1 MMCCRTSY
9 EKGAIFSMSLAILLA
24 LVPALAWGSVGI
36 VNTKM
41 GGTAGQQTLGM
52 TFGALIFG
60 LATMFFFVMPRHIEL
75 SSHIWVVGIVSG
87 LVWAVG
93 TAGQF
98 LAIKDL
104 GVSLAIPLS
113 TAGQIVA
120 NALMAAA
127 VLGEWKTAKMWAIG
141 VISIIAV
148 VIGATLISAR
158 DKAKNSAGIEAQEQ
172 KKDWTKGLIYLIV
185 STIGFM
191 FYFVLPNFLNK
202 VGYISDAIKARGN
215 GVDYMTAIVG
225 PQAIGQVIGAFLIV
239 AFVLKESSIMF
250 KLPTWRNIVTGLVWA
265 AGNIFMFISAANP
278 DVGQTI
284 ATTFSQLGIIVGTF
298 GGIYIL
304 GEKKSS
310 YQMKL
315 IVIGTILV
323 VIGAIIIGNIYTFA

>member
-1 MMCCRTSY
+1 MN
-9 EKGAIFSMSLAILLA
+9 AAILLA
-24 LVPALAWGSVGI
+24 LVPALAWGSVGL

-41 GGTAGQQTLGM
+41 GGSAGQQTLGM

-60 LATMFFFVMPRHIEL
+60 LGTMFFYVMPNHAYMGSE
-75 SSHIWVVGIVSG
+75 IWVVGLVSG

-113 TAGQIVA
+113 TAGQIVT
-120 NALMAAA
+120 NALMAAI
-127 VLGEWKTAKMWAIG
+127 VLGDWKTGRMWAIG

-158 DKAKNSAGIEAQEQ
+158 DRALNSGINDQVQANNM
-172 KKDWTKGLIYLIV
+172 TKGLVYLAI
-185 STIGFM
+185 STAGFM

-202 VGYISDAIKARGN
+202 IGYISDTIKSEHN

-225 PQAIGQVIGAFLIV
+225 PQAFGQVIGAFLIV
-239 AFVLKESSIMF
+239 IFVLKEADKMF
-250 KLPTWRNIVTGLVWA
+250 AKPTWKNIVTGLVWA
-265 AGNIFMFISAANP
+265 IGNIFMFISAANP
-278 DVGQTI
+278 AIGQTI
-284 ATTFSQLGIIVGTF
+284 ATTFSQLGIIVATF
-298 GGIYIL
+298 GGIYLL

-310 YQMKL
+310 YQMRL

-323 VIGAIIIGNIYTFA
+323 VVGAIIIGNINSFT

>member
-1 MMCCRTSY
+1 MLIKHDEGVLDIMN
-9 EKGAIFSMSLAILLA
+9 AAILLA
-24 LVPALAWGSVGI
+24 LVPALAWGSVGL

-41 GGTAGQQTLGM
+41 GGSAGQQTLGM
-52 TFGALIFG
+52 TFGALLFG
-60 LATMFFFVMPRHIEL
+60 LATMFFYVMPHHAYLGKE
-75 SSHIWVVGIVSG
+75 IWTVGVASG

-113 TAGQIVA
+113 TAGQIVT
-120 NALMAAA
+120 NALMAAV
-127 VLGEWKTAKMWAIG
+127 VLGDWKTGKMWAIG

-158 DKAKNSAGIEAQEQ
+158 DKALNSGIESQA
-172 KKDWTKGLIYLIV
+172 KSMTKGLVYLAI
-185 STIGFM
+185 STVGYM

-202 VGYISDAIKARGN
+202 IGYISDTIKAKNN

-239 AFVLKESSIMF
+239 IFVLKEADKMF
-250 KLPTWRNIVTGLVWA
+250 NKPTWKNILTGLVWA
-265 AGNIFMFISAANP
+265 TGNIFMFISAANP
-278 DVGQTI
+278 AIGQTI
-284 ATTFSQLGIIVGTF
+284 ATTFSQLGIIVATF
-298 GGIYIL
+298 GGIYLL
-304 GEKKSS
+304 GEKKSN

-315 IVIGTILV
+315 IIIGTILV
-323 VIGAIIIGNIYTFA
+323 VVGAIIIGNINQFA

>member
-1 MMCCRTSY
+1 MN
-9 EKGAIFSMSLAILLA
+9 AAILLA
-24 LVPALAWGSVGI
+24 LVPALAWGSVGL

-75 SSHIWVVGIVSG
+75 NSHIWVVGVVSG

-113 TAGQIVA
+113 TAGQIVT

-127 VLGEWKTAKMWAIG
+127 VLGEWKTGKMWAIG
-141 VISIIAV
+141 AVSIIAV

-158 DKAKNSAGIEAQEQ
+158 DKAKNSNGIEAEERT
-172 KKDWTKGLIYLIV
+172 KSMTKGLIYLAI
-185 STIGFM
+185 STAGFM

-202 VGYISDAIKARGN
+202 IGYISDAIKARGN

-225 PQAIGQVIGAFLIV
+225 PQSIGQVVGAFLIV
-239 AFVLKESSIMF
+239 MFVLKESEIMF
-250 KLPTWRNIVTGLVWA
+250 QLSTWKNILTGLVWA
-265 AGNIFMFISAANP
+265 TGNIFMFISAANP
-278 DVGQTI
+278 DIGQTI

-298 GGIYIL
+298 GGIYLL

-310 YQMKL
+310 YQMKM
-315 IVIGTILV
+315 IAIGTILV
-323 VIGAIIIGNIYTFA
+323 VMGAIIIGNINSFA

>member
-1 MMCCRTSY
+1 MN
-9 EKGAIFSMSLAILLA
+9 AALLLA
-24 LVPALAWGSVGI
+24 LVPALAWGSVGL

-41 GGTAGQQTLGM
+41 GGSAGQQTLGM

-60 LATMFFFVMPRHIEL
+60 LTTMFFYVMPNHAYL
-75 SSHIWVVGIVSG
+75 GSQIWIVGILSG

-113 TAGQIVA
+113 TAGQIVT
-120 NALMAAA
+120 NALMAAV
-127 VLGEWKTAKMWAIG
+127 VLGDWKTGKMWAIG
-141 VISIIAV
+141 IISIVAV

-158 DKAKNSAGIEAQEQ
+158 DKAQNSDVAAQQ
-172 KKDWTKGLIYLIV
+172 AATKSMTKGLVYLVI
-185 STIGFM
+185 STAGYM

-202 VGYISDAIKARGN
+202 IGYISDAIKAKNN

-239 AFVLKESSIMF
+239 IFVLKEADQMF
-250 KLPTWRNIVTGLVWA
+250 EKPTWKNILTGLVWA
-265 AGNIFMFISAANP
+265 TGNIFMFISAANP
-278 DVGQTI
+278 AVGQTI
-284 ATTFSQLGIIVGTF
+284 ATTFSQLGIIVATF
-298 GGIYIL
+298 GGIYLL

-310 YQMKL
+310 YQMKMI
-315 IVIGTILV
+315 IVGTILV
-323 VIGAIIIGNIYTFA
+323 VIGAIIIGNINQFA